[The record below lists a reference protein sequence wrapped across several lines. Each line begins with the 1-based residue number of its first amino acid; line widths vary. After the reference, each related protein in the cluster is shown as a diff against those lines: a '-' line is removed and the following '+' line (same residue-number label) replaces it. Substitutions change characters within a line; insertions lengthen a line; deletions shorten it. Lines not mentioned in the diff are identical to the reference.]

1 MDALYA
7 LPVWA
12 QLLIAFLVAGVLIA
26 MNVGWLIQARG
37 WLQRQGQR
45 QRGDS
50 TGGVASSPTTMGKR
64 DRA

>member
-12 QLLIAFLVAGVLIA
+12 QLLIAFLVAGVLIVT
-26 MNVGWLIQARG
+26 NVGWLIQARA
-37 WLQRQGQR
+37 WLERQGQR
-45 QRGDS
+45 RS
-50 TGGVASSPTTMGKR
+50 TTPSGVTGSPTVTKH